1 MRIKLKVLCHHYGC
15 MNRAD
20 GVRRG
25 YCKKHDESAEKEAKK
40 RKEEEAKKKQ
50 VGMFDKDGK

>member
-1 MRIKLKVLCHHYGC
+1 